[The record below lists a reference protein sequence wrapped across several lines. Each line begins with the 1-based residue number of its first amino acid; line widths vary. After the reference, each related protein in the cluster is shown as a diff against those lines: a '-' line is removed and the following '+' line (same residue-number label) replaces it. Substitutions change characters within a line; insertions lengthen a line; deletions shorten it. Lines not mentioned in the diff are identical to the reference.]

1 MNIILPL
8 ICLIVPIMSQ
18 NNSITTDIKIIDSNN
33 FITDIKII
41 DSNNF
46 IFLNSDDD
54 YVYIVKNYKP
64 ENILYIDSPGGR
76 IDLGLIMID
85 FVIEKNI
92 SCYAK
97 RAYSMAFTIYNYC
110 KERYYDYHS
119 DFMHH
124 EISHTFYNTIF
135 TTSELRDYLNSIEE
149 VENKFS
155 LNSAN
160 KLGIPYEQFKELIK
174 EDYYFKENMTFFRE
188 INMGQLV
195 AII

>member
-8 ICLIVPIMSQ
+8 ICLIVPIMTQ
-18 NNSITTDIKIIDSNN
+18 NNSITDIKIIDSNN
-33 FITDIKII
+33 SINTDIKII

-46 IFLNSDDD
+46 IFLNGDDD
-54 YVYIVKNYKP
+54 YVYIVKNYKSG
-64 ENILYIDSPGGR
+64 NILYIDSPGGSV
-76 IDLGLIMID
+76 DFGLIMVD
-85 FVIEKNI
+85 FVIENNI

-97 RAYSMAFTIYNYC
+97 RAHSMAFTIYNYC

-119 DFMHH
+119 EFMQH
-124 EISHTFYNTIF
+124 EFTYTFYNTIF
-135 TTSELRDYLNSIEE
+135 TTSELQDYLNSNAE

-160 KLGIPYEQFKELIK
+160 RLGIPYEQFKKLIK